1 MKIKRTKLIILCLLL
16 CLCMPFGGCAQL
28 EFLCANPSSAP
39 SIIPGETSADVS
51 DDSNSKTS
59 SVVPS
64 SQASSAGSSEV
75 PSQATSSR
83 STTAFV
89 TVTEGMTMAEVF
101 KLLEENDVC
110 KADKLWKTAASY
122 DYTYYPLVD
131 AIAPNEHRCF
141 LLEGYLYPDT
151 YEFYYGMKPQ
161 DVIGRFLRN
170 AEAKWTDELRRQAE
184 DSGYS
189 VDQILTIASIIE
201 KECGVKSEMRHVSS
215 VLHNRLS
222 SGMKL
227 QCDVT
232 INYVEKSI
240 KPYIDGDINRYN
252 QYYNTYKCPALPAGP
267 ICNPG
272 MDAIKAA
279 INPLDTDDLY
289 FAANKDGVYAYA
301 ETFEQHQ
308 KNLADLGI

>member
-1 MKIKRTKLIILCLLL
+1 MKRLKPAIMFFLMLGLCLTTPGCEQIRFLL
-16 CLCMPFGGCAQL
+16 S
-28 EFLCANPSSAP
+28 NPSAP
-39 SIIPGETSADVS
+39 SVAASGETSGNIAD
-51 DDSNSKTS
+51 NSETS
-59 SVVPS
+59 
-64 SQASSAGSSEV
+64 AESAAEV
-75 PSQATSSR
+75 PPQTISSR
-83 STTAFV
+83 PNTVFV
-89 TVTEGMTMAEVF
+89 TVTEGMTMSEIF
-101 KLLEENDVC
+101 KLLEENGVC
-110 KADKLWKTAASY
+110 KSEQLWKTAATY

-131 AIAPNEHRCF
+131 AIESNEHRCF

-161 DVIGRFLRN
+161 DAIGRFLRN
-170 AEAKWTDELRRQAE
+170 GEAKWSDELREQAAE
-184 DSGYS
+184 MGYS

-201 KECGVKSEMRHVSS
+201 KECGVKSEMRRVSS

-232 INYVEKSI
+232 INYVEKFI
-240 KPYIDGDINRYN
+240 KPYITGDINRYN
-252 QYYNTYKCPALPAGP
+252 EYYNTYKCPALPAGP

-279 INPLDTDDLY
+279 LNPLDTKDLF
-289 FAANKDGVYAYA
+289 FAANAAGVYAYA

-308 KNLADLGI
+308 QNLADLGI